1 MTLKVINKQYN
12 LGNME
17 QEGVGEAQGVPWD
30 QLCYINFYI
39 HVQIN
44 LKKKFIGNINK
55 RACVWYIQKAGE
67 AAGNTLPSIG
77 L

>member
-44 LKKKFIGNINK
+44 LKKN
-55 RACVWYIQKAGE
+55 
-67 AAGNTLPSIG
+67 S
-77 L
+77 